1 MEIVTFTLLCFT
13 FLPPVELFEGTLKGF
28 LQVTYTPQQ
37 MLSGTNRDVAL

>member
-13 FLPPVELFEGTLKGF
+13 FLPPVELFEGTPKGF